1 MEKVA
6 LNNKLR
12 ENKATIFSVNAYSLK
27 GHYLDI
33 KSTSLVQD
41 SEVICIQET
50 WIEPDEENKDN
61 LNLNGF
67 SSHFTSIGKG
77 KGIGTYYRDNFNFTQ
92 DVKKPNYQMSKVSS
106 ADIDVINIY
115 RSSNA
120 QYSFVDDLDHLI
132 CSERTTHIVGDFNI
146 CYNEERQSNVVKY
159 LEKRGFRF
167 VTQPS

>member
-1 MEKVA
+1 MFPKGNDDDDKNKDNVMIFLA
-6 LNNKLR
+6 LEDDGGDNKFNVRCQFEIETL
-12 ENKATIFSVNAYSLK
+12 SGYSPE
-27 GHYLDI
+27 I

-92 DVKKPNYQMSKVSS
+92 DVKKPNYQIPKFPQQILM
-106 ADIDVINIY
+106 
-115 RSSNA
+115 
-120 QYSFVDDLDHLI
+120 
-132 CSERTTHIVGDFNI
+132 
-146 CYNEERQSNVVKY
+146 
-159 LEKRGFRF
+159 
-167 VTQPS
+167 

>member
-1 MEKVA
+1 MQGFGDVRGPLRRPALVA
-6 LNNKLR
+6 G
-12 ENKATIFSVNAYSLK
+12 ASVLP
-27 GHYLDI
+27 
-33 KSTSLVQD
+33 TLVED
-41 SEVICIQET
+41 RSK
-50 WIEPDEENKDN
+50 PD
-61 LNLNGF
+61 
-67 SSHFTSIGKG
+67 
-77 KGIGTYYRDNFNFTQ
+77 
-92 DVKKPNYQMSKVSS
+92 YQMSKVSS
-106 ADIDVINIY
+106 ADIDVINVY